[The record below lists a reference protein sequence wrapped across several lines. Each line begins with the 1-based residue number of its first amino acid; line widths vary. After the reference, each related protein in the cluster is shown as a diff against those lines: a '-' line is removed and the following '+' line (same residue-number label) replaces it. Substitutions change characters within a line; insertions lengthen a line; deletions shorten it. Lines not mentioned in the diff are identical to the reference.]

1 LSGIIPL
8 TAKSRRFTATFR
20 RNQLFLIVYSCSKGK
35 KKGGACMKRFRGKQL
50 QLIATLALVV
60 TIMVSNSACLFIAHQ
75 EPLPEKAKQLR
86 RF

>member
-1 LSGIIPL
+1 
-8 TAKSRRFTATFR
+8 
-20 RNQLFLIVYSCSKGK
+20 
-35 KKGGACMKRFRGKQL
+35 MKRFRGKQL